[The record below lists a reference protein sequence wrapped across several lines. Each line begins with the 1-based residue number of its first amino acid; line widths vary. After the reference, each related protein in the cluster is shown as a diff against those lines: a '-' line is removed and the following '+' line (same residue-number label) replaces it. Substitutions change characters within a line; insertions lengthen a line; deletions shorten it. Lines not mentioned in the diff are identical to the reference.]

1 MTSSGQADTI
11 EPSGTQAASYSQN
24 DVTVILQY
32 GSNDP
37 ILLVL
42 LSEQKTKIIFKNRLP
57 KIYKYL
63 KNIHPL
69 SSSTNEMCVSLVEGG
84 GGECPIV
91 TA

>member
-42 LSEQKTKIIFKNRLP
+42 LSEQKTKIIFKNRLRRSTSTS
-57 KIYKYL
+57 KTF
-63 KNIHPL
+63 IH
-69 SSSTNEMCVSLVEGG
+69 
-84 GGECPIV
+84 
-91 TA
+91 